1 MPAQRLA
8 FNIRSVLHQ
17 TPLASGASACEEDS
31 LLGRPAALPTS
42 TAGKTNHGLPV
53 LRGSGVGAGGSRS
66 ARGGQSQNADMGSRA
81 TWRGRSSSAVDKPAR
96 LARSGEKL
104 CAVRVCRPL
113 HDYSQPAQP
122 RRRRSRR
129 RCRHNGIRAS
139 S

>member
-53 LRGSGVGAGGSRS
+53 LRGSGVGCQCG
-66 ARGGQSQNADMGSRA
+66 ADHMAHGI
-81 TWRGRSSSAVDKPAR
+81 
-96 LARSGEKL
+96 L
-104 CAVRVCRPL
+104 
-113 HDYSQPAQP
+113 
-122 RRRRSRR
+122 RR
-129 RCRHNGIRAS
+129 IA
-139 S
+139 